1 MRRITMVLLSVVL
14 LGTIV
19 MAGGRFVAAQTGSL
33 KEHPAVGSWL
43 VESEPDMDALSI
55 RTLVVGADGTALA
68 ISSVA
73 PNGSTG
79 AGVWTPTGDSTA
91 ILTFTLVTNGPAYIV
106 LRASIDIAADGQS
119 FTGTFTDE
127 AIFDPTSPEGTSGEL
142 GPGHLIG
149 TRLTAQAPGT
159 PVASFE
165 EFFGEPEGTPGA
177 TPAP

>member
-1 MRRITMVLLSVVL
+1 MRRISIFLAAVVL
-14 LGTIV
+14 
-19 MAGGRFVAAQTGSL
+19 AGAIIPFWGRFGAAQTDAVNG
-33 KEHPAVGSWL
+33 HPAVGSWL
-43 VESEPDMDALSI
+43 VESDPDLAAISI

-79 AGVWTPTGDSTA
+79 AGVWEPTGDSSA
-91 ILTFTLVTNGPAYIV
+91 ILTFTLVTDGPAYIV

-127 AIFDPTSPEGTSGEL
+127 AIFDPTSPEGTGGEI
-142 GPGHLIG
+142 GPGRLTG
-149 TRLTAQAPGT
+149 TRLTAQAPST

-165 EFFGEPEGTPGA
+165 EFFGVPEGTPSA
-177 TPAP
+177 TPVP

>member
-1 MRRITMVLLSVVL
+1 MRRITMLLSAVML

-19 MAGGRFVAAQTGSL
+19 MAGGRFVVAQPVSASD
-33 KEHPAVGSWL
+33 HPAVGSWL
-43 VESEPDMDALSI
+43 VESDPDMGALSM
-55 RTLVVGADGTALA
+55 RTLVVSAGGTALA

-79 AGVWTPTGDSTA
+79 AGVWAPTGDSTA
-91 ILTFTLVTNGPAYIV
+91 VLTFTLVTNGPAYIV

-127 AIFDPTSPEGTSGEL
+127 AIFDPTSPEGTSGEI
-142 GPGHLIG
+142 GPGRLTG
-149 TRLTAQAPGT
+149 TRLTVQAPGT
-159 PVASFE
+159 PVASFD

-177 TPAP
+177 TPAI